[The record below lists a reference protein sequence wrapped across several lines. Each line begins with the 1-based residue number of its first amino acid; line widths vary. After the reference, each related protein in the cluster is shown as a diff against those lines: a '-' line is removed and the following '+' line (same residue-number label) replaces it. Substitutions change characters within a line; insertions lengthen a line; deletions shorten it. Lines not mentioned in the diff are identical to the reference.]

1 VFEPNASIV
10 ARSITKVGFV
20 ALDSGSERRSLVTT
34 RPISWSPGEG
44 EGDGAAAD
52 AGVCAAAAGADGAGA
67 AAAGDG
73 VANEA
78 SAHSATPRKIEENM
92 TRPLREV
99 RVE

>member
-1 VFEPNASIV
+1 VFDPNASIV

-20 ALDSGSERRSLVTT
+20 ALVSGSERRSLVTT

-44 EGDGAAAD
+44 EGEGEGDGE
-52 AGVCAAAAGADGAGA
+52 AAAAGAAGAGA